1 MGISAAPIVI
11 VTVAVSLPVVLLAV
25 TMNAVDDIV
34 VVGVP
39 LKRPVVVEK
48 VIPLGSDGGASIDQL
63 LMTPPVLVGIK
74 VEIAEFTFPDNAP
87 EEGYVMSGASRPE
100 DVTTV
105 IEVAAVLFWPA
116 LSTTLLEDKPI
127 TKLPAVGVDAP
138 VPGTNST
145 VKIRLLAATSCAS

>member
-87 EEGYVMSGASRPE
+87 DEGYEISGAKSPDE
-100 DVTTV
+100 VTTV

-116 LSTTLLEDKPI
+116 LSTALFAERPI
-127 TKLPAVGVDAP
+127 TKFPADGVEPP

-145 VKIRLLAATSCAS
+145 V

>member
-1 MGISAAPIVI
+1 MLHEVAVSPVFAGVNVVIAVPTVPEIVDGEQLIMGISAAPIVI

-87 EEGYVMSGASRPE
+87 DEGYEISGAKSPE
-100 DVTTV
+100 EVTTV
-105 IEVAAVLFWPA
+105 I
-116 LSTTLLEDKPI
+116 
-127 TKLPAVGVDAP
+127 
-138 VPGTNST
+138 
-145 VKIRLLAATSCAS
+145 